1 MLERPCSNMWYSP
14 VNYDLNIDKIHPS
27 LAEKISPWKCECD
40 GNFAACPKQ
49 EGNHNCGLFAV
60 AFASEVL
67 QRFESEA

>member
-1 MLERPCSNMWYSP
+1 MRMC
-14 VNYDLNIDKIHPS
+14 
-27 LAEKISPWKCECD
+27 

-67 QRFESEA
+67 QRFESKA